1 MIIVVIV
8 VMNKISNDWNKF
20 FQELL
25 GGYEE
30 SDFESFFT
38 ALWSTFKG
46 KYLHKQVKWLK
57 VNFVWIFSFE
67 AIGGDFYQLQ
77 CGWQHHHFTYQWQNF
92 QVVLIDPNTV
102 APR

>member
-1 MIIVVIV
+1 MIEII
-8 VMNKISNDWNKF
+8 F

-46 KYLHKQVKWLK
+46 KYLHKQVK
-57 VNFVWIFSFE
+57 
-67 AIGGDFYQLQ
+67 
-77 CGWQHHHFTYQWQNF
+77 
-92 QVVLIDPNTV
+92 
-102 APR
+102 